1 MSEATLTID
10 NGASDNIVLYDTFS
24 KYMQNFS
31 IFRRITQAERL
42 EHSSTSLY
50 LQDNLILNEETEESW
65 NTLYTFLH
73 ENSRNE
79 TEEEEKIFEEY
90 FSKFEVK

>member
-31 IFRRITQAERL
+31 IFRRITQEERL

-50 LQDNLILNEETEESW
+50 LQDNLILNEEIEESW
-65 NTLYTFLH
+65 NTLYNFLH

-79 TEEEEKIFEEY
+79 TEEEEQIFEDY